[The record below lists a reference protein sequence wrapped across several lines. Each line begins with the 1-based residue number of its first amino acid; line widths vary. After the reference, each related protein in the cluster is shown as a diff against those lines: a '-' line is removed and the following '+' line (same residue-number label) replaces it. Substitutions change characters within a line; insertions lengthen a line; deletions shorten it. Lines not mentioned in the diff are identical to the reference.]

1 MAYDENRED
10 PFELLEV
17 FNTDFRTKLLYLFS
31 SNFTNNPT
39 ITRAF
44 LSSVLDFEKNGVKI
58 KREIFNE
65 TIMYLNILGGTY
77 ILDYFEESELKDK
90 ITKKIDDL
98 LLASD

>member
-1 MAYDENRED
+1 M
-10 PFELLEV
+10 
-17 FNTDFRTKLLYLFS
+17 
-31 SNFTNNPT
+31 
-39 ITRAF
+39 
-44 LSSVLDFEKNGVKI
+44 LDFEKNGVKI